1 MTVRPGVA
9 ARRSHLMKMIRNYNY
24 LWPLYKNRGGTPQAA
39 PGPPRRAPQ
48 SQNLAVRLTNTLL
61 GSP

>member
-9 ARRSHLMKMIRNYNY
+9 ARRFHLMKMIRNYNY
-24 LWPLYKNRGGTPQAA
+24 LQPLYKNRGQMPGA
-39 PGPPRRAPQ
+39 PRN
-48 SQNLAVRLTNTLL
+48 QNLAVRLTNTLL